1 MVHQEELAFLKAIA
15 TVKLSPALRQ
25 ELRKAIHARKST
37 ATITKKKCP
46 TVATSRRQTG
56 MKRKASQ
63 LNQDG
68 VTEPATRR
76 PAMGPATAVTSPTM
90 GEQTAECS
98 SQLGT
103 TEGGP
108 AYAAVVARHAV
119 PRLTSGPLKPVANGP
134 DSSEPAVSTEAAQ
147 SRKSPDLSGP
157 LSGMP
162 AGITPLHAHVCPRRR
177 TPQQN
182 TDFRFRSQRHAQL
195 PEVASGIL
203 PQQSDGH
210 LNF

>member
-15 TVKLSPALRQ
+15 AVKLSPALRQ

-37 ATITKKKCP
+37 ATTTKKKCP

-76 PAMGPATAVTSPTM
+76 PAMGPSTAVTPPTT

-108 AYAAVVARHAV
+108 AYAAVVA
-119 PRLTSGPLKPVANGP
+119 
-134 DSSEPAVSTEAAQ
+134 
-147 SRKSPDLSGP
+147 
-157 LSGMP
+157 GMP
-162 AGITPLHAHVCPRRR
+162 AQV
-177 TPQQN
+177 
-182 TDFRFRSQRHAQL
+182 
-195 PEVASGIL
+195 
-203 PQQSDGH
+203 
-210 LNF
+210 